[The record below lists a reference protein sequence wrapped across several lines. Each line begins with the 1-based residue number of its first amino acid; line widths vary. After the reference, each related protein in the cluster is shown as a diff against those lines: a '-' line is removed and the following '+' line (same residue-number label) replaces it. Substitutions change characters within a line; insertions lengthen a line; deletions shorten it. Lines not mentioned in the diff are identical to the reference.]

1 LGIYII
7 IQAWSAKVDYVKV
20 EDARDKPGLRLA
32 LTMGVPGPWSQAAK
46 YVFEYKGIALIPVG

>member
-1 LGIYII
+1 
-7 IQAWSAKVDYVKV
+7 VDYVKV

-46 YVFEYKGIALIPVG
+46 YVFEYQGIALIPVG